1 MVTKRSCFFL
11 FWEGITVFKSFVYCI
26 IFKEAPK
33 NKREGVE
40 SCRVEC
46 GKHVVFVYPARH
58 SKEIYLVCCMFHFFL
73 MNNWYNYILYVTIL
87 LLSFASRSSKKKIKR
102 WKKTQKK
109 IPWRCRPTNKLG
121 PHVGLAIGSQCWSA
135 TDGHSGTE
143 LPKASCL
150 SIPMT
155 FGYQSLSI
163 HFTTGEKKTITQKPF
178 PKKSDLHP
186 FNQDFAILRI
196 HMKKHPC
203 YIYIPSAPKKP
214 TSFVKYPGFPLS
226 PPPASHQTQLSPGFL
241 QSLCLSQWLNLE
253 PVDLIKQNGWEK
265 ETPSNH

>member
-46 GKHVVFVYPARH
+46 GKYVVFVYPARH

-203 YIYIPSAPKKP
+203 YICSPYIYHRPPK
-214 TSFVKYPGFPLS
+214 
-226 PPPASHQTQLSPGFL
+226 
-241 QSLCLSQWLNLE
+241 NLH
-253 PVDLIKQNGWEK
+253 LL
-265 ETPSNH
+265 